1 MTFKLILCDE
11 QGGNLVSLL
20 LINTELDTVVIV
32 VMSRHEFNFES
43 SILALISLSVA

>member
-11 QGGNLVSLL
+11 RGGISLL

-32 VMSRHEFNFES
+32 VMSLHEFNFES
-43 SILALISLSVA
+43 SILALISLCVA